1 MVWELRNDRPLY
13 LQIVEIMQRQIV
25 SGRLSPGSRLMSVR
39 DLAAEAKVNP
49 NTIQRAYAELER
61 MGLVETRRNT
71 GREVTMDTEIIRS
84 GKAMLAKEYVSEF
97 IRNMQNMG
105 FSKEDIKM
113 AITGHWKEE
122 NHG

>member
-122 NHG
+122 THG